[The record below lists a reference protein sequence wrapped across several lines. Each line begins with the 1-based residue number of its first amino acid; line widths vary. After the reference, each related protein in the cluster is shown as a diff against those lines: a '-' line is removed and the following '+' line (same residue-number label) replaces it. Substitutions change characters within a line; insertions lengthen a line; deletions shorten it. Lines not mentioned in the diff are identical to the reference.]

1 VLMVD
6 APPISQ
12 RLAALLPIRPA
23 EEYREEACRLRALAE
38 KASSPTVRRALLD
51 VAADYET
58 IARYADTLA
67 TLTALI

>member
-1 VLMVD
+1 M
-6 APPISQ
+6 
-12 RLAALLPIRPA
+12 PIRPA
-23 EEYREEACRLRALAE
+23 AEYREEARRLRALAE

-58 IARYADTLA
+58 IARYADMLA

>member
-1 VLMVD
+1 MERADRRRRFGALMH
-6 APPISQ
+6 
-12 RLAALLPIRPA
+12 IRPA
-23 EEYREEACRLRALAE
+23 EEYREEARRLRDLAE

-67 TLTALI
+67 TPNFRERS